1 MEKMLVAVFDSETK
15 AFEGVSALKDLH
27 NNGDITL
34 YANAV
39 VTVDANGKLN
49 VQQTADEGPV
59 GTATGLFIGSLFG
72 LLGGPVGLAI
82 GAGAGA
88 IAGLTFDASNDSIN
102 TQFVDEVAGKLTKG
116 KSAVIADIDET
127 WTVPADTRLEELG
140 GIVFRRFRYEVE
152 DDQLRRGSE
161 AIVAEY
167 NEWQE
172 EMKEGFDADQA
183 KIRKSLANAK
193 EKAQMTDQQIQHKL
207 ITLIPR
213 LLRQPKCLQVVN
225 QIILLLNSNRQ
236 AILTRPVQ
244 VDLYSII
251 QLRVWIILMVRLML
265 QFVLLPL
272 ARHLKLVSL
281 ELSVLQKIEPVIS
294 VPVTF
299 P

>member
-102 TQFVDEVAGKLTKG
+102 TQFVDEVSGKLTKG
-116 KSAVIADIDET
+116 KSAIIADIDET
-127 WTVPADTRLEELG
+127 WTVPADTRLEELD

-152 DDQLRRGSE
+152 DDQLRRESE

-172 EMKEGFDADQA
+172 EMKEGFDADKA

-207 ITLIPR
+207 NEIDDELNGK
-213 LLRQPKCLQVVN
+213 LDKMELQMKHAAN
-225 QIILLLNSNRQ
+225 KRK
-236 AILTRPVQ
+236 
-244 VDLYSII
+244 
-251 QLRVWIILMVRLML
+251 
-265 QFVLLPL
+265 
-272 ARHLKLVSL
+272 AR
-281 ELSVLQKIEPVIS
+281 LQKRINAVKEDYRIRTEKLKQASRLINEAFAAKKENAELAEPVA
-294 VPVTF
+294 
-299 P
+299 